1 MDACKVVMHAVN
13 PQPII
18 AGDCVAKYILVKL
31 PQVRKLAS
39 KEKRLRSAIRR
50 SLRAQGFHVA
60 DDRISFRQKRD
71 KRSIR
76 KRHELAVEKRIL
88 LAEGSLA
95 RDEDKLLAYIASGN
109 EIDPIQI
116 KPKLVR
122 VEPDTFESK
131 LFRYACLHWSIPV
144 SEGYGRRLRFLIID
158 ESNNKL
164 IGLFAL
170 GDPVYAIKARDEWIG
185 WDLKTKAERLYHVMD
200 AYVLGAVP
208 PYSRLLGG
216 KLVALATA
224 SNEVRRVFFKRYLD
238 RKSLITGKKRVPHL
252 VLVTT
257 TSALGRSSIYN
268 RVKYKNR
275 LVFQSVGFTGGWG
288 EFHFSDGVYEDLSE
302 FAKIHCVP
310 TEKKEKWGNGFRSRR
325 ELVQKVLYKLGF
337 PKAMLNHG
345 IQRELFIAP
354 LAVNTRKFLRGEDDH
369 VRYRRLSFAKA
380 VEFWRTRWLLPRAER
395 DNSFQDFKPEDWR
408 LWKKQ
413 KSD

>member
-1 MDACKVVMHAVN
+1 V
-13 PQPII
+13 P
-18 AGDCVAKYILVKL
+18 
-31 PQVRKLAS
+31 KLAS
-39 KEKRLRSAIRR
+39 KDKTLRSAIRR

-60 DDRISFRQKRD
+60 DDRVSFRQKRD

-76 KRHELAVEKRIL
+76 KRHEHAVEKRIL
-88 LAEGSLA
+88 LAENSLA
-95 RDEDKLLAYIASGN
+95 CDEEKLLAYIASGN
-109 EIDPIQI
+109 EVDPIQI
-116 KPKLVR
+116 KPKLVQ
-122 VEPDTFESK
+122 VEPDTIESK

-144 SEGYGRRLRFLIID
+144 SEGYGRRLRFLIFD
-158 ESNNKL
+158 ESNDRL

-185 WDLKTKAERLYHVMD
+185 WDSKAKAKRLYHVMD

-208 PYSRLLGG
+208 PYSRLLAG
-216 KLVALATA
+216 KLVALAAA
-224 SNEVRRVFFKRYLD
+224 SNEVRRVFSKRYAG
-238 RKSLITGKKRVPHL
+238 RKSVIAGKKREPHL

-257 TSALGRSSIYN
+257 TSALGRSSVYN

-302 FAKIHCVP
+302 FAKAHCTP

-337 PKAMLNHG
+337 PKAMLKHG

-354 LAVNTRKFLRGEDDH
+354 LAINARRFLRGEDNH
-369 VRYRRLSFAKA
+369 VRYRRLPFNKA

-395 DNSFQDFKPEDWR
+395 DDSFRDFDPEEWR
-408 LWKKQ
+408 LWKKP
-413 KSD
+413 KHE

>member
-1 MDACKVVMHAVN
+1 MPKFA
-13 PQPII
+13 PT
-18 AGDCVAKYILVKL
+18 
-31 PQVRKLAS
+31 
-39 KEKRLRSAIRR
+39 EKKLRSAIRR
-50 SLRAQGFHVA
+50 SLRAQGFRVA
-60 DDRISFRQKRD
+60 DNGVSFRQRHD

-76 KRHELAVEKRIL
+76 KRHEHAVEKRIL
-88 LAEGSLA
+88 LAEGALA
-95 RDEDKLLAYIASGN
+95 HREEKLLGYIASGN
-109 EIDPIQI
+109 EVDPTQI
-116 KPKLVR
+116 KPKLIQ
-122 VEPDTFESK
+122 VEPDTIESR

-144 SEGYGRRLRFLIID
+144 SEGYGRRLRFLILD

-185 WDLKTKAERLYHVMD
+185 WDAKAKAARLYHVMD

-208 PYSRLLGG
+208 PYSRLLAG

-224 SNEVRRVFFKRYLD
+224 SDEVRKVFAKRYAN
-238 RKSLITGKKRVPHL
+238 RKSLIAGKKREPHL

-257 TSALGRSSIYN
+257 TSALGRSSVYN
-268 RVKYKNR
+268 RVKYQSR

-302 FAKIHCVP
+302 FAKQNCVP
-310 TEKKEKWGNGFRSRR
+310 SEKKEKWGNGFRNRR
-325 ELVQKVLYKLGF
+325 ELVQKVLFKLGF

-354 LAVNTRKFLRGEDDH
+354 LAVNTRKFLRGENDYA
-369 VRYRRLSFAKA
+369 RYRRLPFRKA

-395 DNSFQDFKPEDWR
+395 DDSFRDFQREAWR

-413 KSD
+413 KHD